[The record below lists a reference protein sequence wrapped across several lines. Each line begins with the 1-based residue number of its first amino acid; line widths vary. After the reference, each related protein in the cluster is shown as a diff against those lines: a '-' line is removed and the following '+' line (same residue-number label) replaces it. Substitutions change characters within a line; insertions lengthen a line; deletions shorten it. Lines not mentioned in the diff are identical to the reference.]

1 MKQMHLQNGKA
12 FVNVYCRRETRRIS
26 TKQMWDIYP
35 DDDIGKWS
43 RAPKLIQ
50 RKSRHFCCYCTR
62 YCFSHKSLARGN
74 KQYGIQ
80 TMIAILSQNVVFYQL
95 RMFRKL
101 SYRLQ
106 AFGYT
111 IINLFC
117 IKRMLFT
124 RLNTQQVSNLQLEK
138 RLKKYTFI
146 AFNIPRIIW

>member
-1 MKQMHLQNGKA
+1 MKQLHQQNGEA

-43 RAPKLIQ
+43 RAPKLMQ

-62 YCFSHKSLARGN
+62 YYFSHNSLARGN

-101 SYRLQ
+101 IYHLQ

-111 IINLFC
+111 ITNLFC
-117 IKRMLFT
+117 IKPMLFT
-124 RLNTQQVSNLQLEK
+124 RVNTQQVSNLQLEEIEEIY
-138 RLKKYTFI
+138 LYCV
-146 AFNIPRIIW
+146 